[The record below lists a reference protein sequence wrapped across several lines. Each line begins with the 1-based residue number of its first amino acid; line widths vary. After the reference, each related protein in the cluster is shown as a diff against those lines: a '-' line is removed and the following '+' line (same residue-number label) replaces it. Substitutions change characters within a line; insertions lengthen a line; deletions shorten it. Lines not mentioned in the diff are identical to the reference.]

1 LEQRVD
7 TGAIDVVGIGN
18 AIVDVLARCEDKLL
32 VENGLAKGAMTLI
45 DAERAVALYDTIGP
59 AVEASGGSAANTMV
73 GIASLGGRAAYI
85 GKVCDDQLGQVFQH
99 DIRKA
104 GVHFET
110 KPAQGGVPTARC
122 LVLITPDAQRTLQ
135 TYLGV
140 SVELGPDDIDTTL
153 IARATIT
160 YLEGYLFDPPH
171 AKAAFRKAASI
182 AHGAGRKVALTLSDA
197 FCVDRHRKDFLD
209 LITGAV
215 DILFANEAE
224 IMSLFRVHDFD
235 SALQAVRGHCEIAA
249 LTRSAK
255 GSVIVANDEIH
266 IIDAEPTSAVVDT
279 TGAGDLFAAGF
290 LFGLTQGRD
299 VAVAARIGAIVAGE
313 VIGHVGAR
321 PQTALDRL
329 VTQTLC

>member
-1 LEQRVD
+1 VN
-7 TGAIDVVGIGN
+7 TGAFDVAGIGN
-18 AIVDVLARCEDKLL
+18 AIVDVLVRCEDKLL

-45 DAERAVALYDTIGP
+45 DAERAVALYEKLGP
-59 AVEASGGSAANTMV
+59 ALEASGGSAANTMV
-73 GIASLGGRAAYI
+73 GIASLGGKAAYI
-85 GKVCDDQLGQVFQH
+85 GKVRDDQLGQVFHH

-110 KPAQGGVPTARC
+110 KPARGGAPTARC
-122 LVLITPDAQRTLQ
+122 FVLITPDAQRTLQ
-135 TYLGV
+135 TFLGV
-140 SVELGPDDIDTTL
+140 SAELGPGDIDATL
-153 IARATIT
+153 ISRAGIT
-160 YLEGYLFDPPH
+160 YLEGYLFDPPL

-197 FCVDRHRKDFLD
+197 FCVDRHREDFLD

-255 GSVIVANDEIH
+255 GSVIVADGEIH

-299 VAVAARIGAIVAGE
+299 VAVAARIGAIAAGE

-329 VTQTLC
+329 VMQTLC